1 MFKND
6 SFIRI
11 PRFCY
16 STALGAEIRSGR
28 AGRVYSRRSPQIWAQ
43 NGHFGGFWPKPP
55 KNPHFGGYPKNGQN
69 GRFSGYK
76 LAFRALL
83 FGSKT
88 RKSVFDKGGEGPKWP
103 FWAPPG
109 PPKTGFLD
117 PPGRGGKPPKMAILG
132 VSPPPPHFGG
142 FWPKPPKTSICHMAA
157 PRVNPP
163 ARPDLIPAPAAVL

>member
-1 MFKND
+1 MCFC
-6 SFIRI
+6 
-11 PRFCY
+11 CY

-83 FGSKT
+83 LGSKT
-88 RKSVFDKGGEGPKWP
+88 RKSVFDKGGRAQNGHFGPSGG
-103 FWAPPG
+103 PPG

-117 PPGRGGKPPKMAILG
+117 PPREGGETPQNG
-132 VSPPPPHFGG
+132 HFGG
-142 FWPKPPKTSICHMAA
+142 IPPSPPILGGFGQNPPKTLFCHMAA

>member
-1 MFKND
+1 MVF
-6 SFIRI
+6 
-11 PRFCY
+11 Y
-16 STALGAEIRSGR
+16 STALGSEIRSGR

-83 FGSKT
+83 LGSKT

-103 FWAPPG
+103 FWASPG
-109 PPKTGFLD
+109 PPKWPFWT
-117 PPGRGGKPPKMAILG
+117 PPGEGGKPPKMA
-132 VSPPPPHFGG
+132 
-142 FWPKPPKTSICHMAA
+142 
-157 PRVNPP
+157 
-163 ARPDLIPAPAAVL
+163 